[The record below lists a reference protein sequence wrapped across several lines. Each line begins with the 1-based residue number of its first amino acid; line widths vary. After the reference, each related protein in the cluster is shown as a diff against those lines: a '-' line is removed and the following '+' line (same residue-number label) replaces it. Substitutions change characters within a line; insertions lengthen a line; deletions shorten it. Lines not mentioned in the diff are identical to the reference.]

1 MGAWLGRYWT
11 AGSFGAR
18 ALLVAALLVPLALP
32 LLWLLSPG
40 PCIAVPLPT
49 ISAFPSGGGPL
60 PNEYQLR
67 ERLTTMLKMSAGNAL
82 VLGAGAGSNSSQT
95 LSAAGMQDACVAERE
110 LALSIDCVDQQ
121 CLLRMRGRRQDE
133 MRERQMFVSRN
144 IGLREL
150 TQNLS
155 QLVSE
160 LRDFLLH

>member
-1 MGAWLGRYWT
+1 
-11 AGSFGAR
+11 
-18 ALLVAALLVPLALP
+18 
-32 LLWLLSPG
+32 
-40 PCIAVPLPT
+40 
-49 ISAFPSGGGPL
+49 L

-82 VLGAGAGSNSSQT
+82 VLGAGTGSNSSQT